1 MHFWHKGWS
10 RQNKCSTIYLRYLL
24 WPNPKAAFMVLK
36 EREKKK
42 TTKNY
47 SGCSMK
53 LEMFVMNII
62 NSVPKISIIT
72 SNHSFFFQLFVRVC
86 WIFGPLSQ
94 NTKKQISSKTK
105 HCIQNGLSLS
115 KMFFCTKNVTHRL
128 VIWRALFT
136 SQQHTDV
143 LNTKHYYRLV
153 GLCPLH
159 YVYSLP
165 ERNI

>member
-115 KMFFCTKNVTHRL
+115 KMFFLHQKCHTQTSHMKSFVYQPTTH
-128 VIWRALFT
+128 WCA
-136 SQQHTDV
+136 QHKT
-143 LNTKHYYRLV
+143 LL
-153 GLCPLH
+153 
-159 YVYSLP
+159 
-165 ERNI
+165 

>member
-72 SNHSFFFQLFVRVC
+72 SNHSFFSNCLYVFAESLAHCLKIQ
-86 WIFGPLSQ
+86 
-94 NTKKQISSKTK
+94 KKQISSKTK

-115 KMFFCTKNVTHRL
+115 KMFFLHQKCHTQTSHMKSFVYQPTTH
-128 VIWRALFT
+128 WCA
-136 SQQHTDV
+136 QHKT
-143 LNTKHYYRLV
+143 LL
-153 GLCPLH
+153 
-159 YVYSLP
+159 
-165 ERNI
+165 